1 MVEGLLLKNTKYG
14 TKGYVVIRIKIQI
27 IIGQKG
33 IRHES
38 IQKLEKKK
46 HMIIGVQWM
55 IGRVKHNEQDEGV
68 KIGRI

>member
-14 TKGYVVIRIKIQI
+14 TKGYVVIRIKIQS

-46 HMIIGVQWM
+46 THDNWSTVNDRESKTQ
-55 IGRVKHNEQDEGV
+55 
-68 KIGRI
+68 